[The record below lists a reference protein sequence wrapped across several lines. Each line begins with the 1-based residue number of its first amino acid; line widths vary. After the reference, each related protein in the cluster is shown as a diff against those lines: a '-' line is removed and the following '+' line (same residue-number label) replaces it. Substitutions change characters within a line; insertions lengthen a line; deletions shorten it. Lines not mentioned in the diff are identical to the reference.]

1 MHQQKCWC
9 IFILCRYLE
18 YPKPKEGEIMQS
30 YEQQMF
36 THQLV
41 VSILDT
47 IRNVEGS
54 ALVGSLDKTLE
65 DHDQFLRTTP
75 IPEHVAD
82 WLDNLIELMNNCE
95 GAELA
100 RELKNLKQ
108 PTRKE
113 VSNAK

>member
-1 MHQQKCWC
+1 
-9 IFILCRYLE
+9 
-18 YPKPKEGEIMQS
+18 MQS

>member
-1 MHQQKCWC
+1 
-9 IFILCRYLE
+9 
-18 YPKPKEGEIMQS
+18 MQS

-41 VSILDT
+41 FSIIHT

-54 ALVGSLDKTLE
+54 ALVGALDKTLE
-65 DHDQFLRTTP
+65 DHDQFLKTTP
-75 IPEHVAD
+75 IPAHVAD

-100 RELKNLKQ
+100 RELKNLKP

-113 VSNAK
+113 TSNAK